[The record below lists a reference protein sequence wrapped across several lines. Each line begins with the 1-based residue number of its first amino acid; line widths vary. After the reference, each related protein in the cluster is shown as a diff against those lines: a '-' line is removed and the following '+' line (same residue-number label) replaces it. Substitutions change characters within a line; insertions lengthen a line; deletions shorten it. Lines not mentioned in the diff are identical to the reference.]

1 MNLSAALSVRFSR
14 LPSIACGLMLSAM
27 VASAAPF
34 TEGNLAVFQ
43 ISNSANNTTATIV
56 EVDPTTVAQTPTN
69 LIAIEGATGA
79 NALRFSGSAGT
90 TGYLSRNASGSLL
103 TFAGHNTT
111 TTSGNINTILP
122 RAVGTLN
129 SAGTFLLA
137 ATYAGTSGNQAR
149 SATSLN
155 NSTWFIADQG
165 GIYTNGSSAADPAMN
180 VRSIRAFGGVV
191 HVLRASSTVSDTVVS
206 TVSSPSGGTVTGLPG
221 LANDST
227 AVDFFM
233 VSSGDNG
240 SAFDVLYVLSTTGIK
255 KYSLVSGT
263 WTSNGTYADVTGF
276 GLAAADSGAGAVLY
290 ATTGS
295 GSTSANSLVKMADAA
310 GFNAA
315 IDITTANNVTLYTTA
330 SGTTLKGVAFAPIS
344 LPDLAISASAP
355 ATGTTNSNF
364 DYTLTVSNTGTANA
378 SSVAARF
385 TLPSGLSFVSAS
397 GTNGFSGVNNA
408 GVIDF
413 TGGSINAGA
422 SATLTVTV
430 STATAATY
438 AAPIGAAVVDPLATI
453 TEGSEGNNS
462 STVATSTVVS
472 PPLAAPVITIHPTA
486 NQTITSGGTASLSV
500 VASGAPAPTYQWY
513 QGTSGTTAN
522 PVPGATS
529 ASFTTPALT
538 VTTSYW
544 VRATNSQGSA
554 DSNTAVV
561 TVSGT
566 VSIGD
571 ASVTEGNSGT
581 RVLALKVTR
590 SSTASAFTVDYA
602 VTGGTAAAGTDFA
615 TLASGTLT
623 FTAAGAAVQP
633 INITVNGDTLSEM
646 DETVQVTLSN
656 VVNTTG
662 TTAIGTAVG
671 TGTILTDDFGA
682 FGSLAPSN
690 ALVITHKSTLQ
701 LPGSEIP
708 AFDKISKRAFASSN
722 TGIQVVD
729 MTDPSAPVAGTAIT
743 PSTAGVSGWTS
754 NDVSSVTVRDGVLVA
769 AVINN
774 PKTDLGRVFF
784 YDADDG
790 TFISSVPVGANPD
803 HLTFTPDGTK
813 VLVCNE
819 GELSAP
825 DGTTDPDGSVSIINV
840 SGGFASPTVTTATF
854 TSFNG
859 QEATL
864 RTAGVRVFAGK
875 SVSQDMEPEYLA
887 VSPDST
893 KAMVT
898 LQEAN
903 AVGILDIAT
912 ATFTS
917 IVPLGYK
924 DFTNLLAD
932 FSDRDNAAL
941 NGVSI
946 ELKNSPVFGTYMP
959 DGIAAFQ
966 SGGQTY
972 YITANEGDDRN
983 DFLNPDEKIRI
994 GTAIPGSYDLDDTV
1008 FPNES
1013 TLKNNDRLARL
1024 NVIDAPGLRG
1034 DTNSDGD
1041 IDQIRAFGA
1050 RSFSILD
1057 ASGTRVFDS
1066 GDAIER
1072 IIATQLT
1079 AKFDDSRSDDKGPE
1093 PEGVTVATYGSKTY
1107 AYVGL
1112 ERVNMVM
1119 AFDITNPLAVT
1130 YVTSFY
1136 HTGDFRPEGMLPI
1149 SAADSPTGK
1158 PLLLVANESDP
1169 ADLPSDSPTLTIY
1182 EVTPVD
1188 FTLQVLHYYG
1198 ESGLL
1203 GIETAPIM
1211 GALIDRF
1218 DNQYANTVVL
1228 GEGDSFIPGPWLVGG
1243 AEPTLNT
1250 ILHTGTFTSAA
1261 STTAVPFG
1269 QADIAI
1275 MNAFGTT
1282 VSALGNHEFDLGS
1295 PVLAAA
1301 IFPAPSAT
1309 LGDWAGAQFPLITAN
1324 LNFAGDSSLR
1334 ARADSSLGGTGAGS
1348 VGVAGSEVTAIKAK
1362 IAPYAIK
1369 TLNGQKVG
1377 FVGATNWELLS
1388 KTSPNGTVPKDDAN
1402 GATSDLQ
1409 EVAAY
1414 LQGAVDALEL
1424 LGVNKII
1431 MVDQLDDLQRNKDLA
1446 GLVSGIDIMVA
1457 GGGHE
1462 RMGDANDTA
1471 AAFSGHDADFISDAY
1486 PIVTADS
1493 EGKPTLIVT
1502 TDTEYTYLGRLV
1514 VDFDANGEL
1523 IVNPANLSTVTNGAY
1538 ASTEAGLQAAYGT
1551 SDSAATIIAG
1561 STIGTQVKAIT
1572 DAINTVVTAKDGNVY
1587 GYTNVYLE
1595 GDRVFGRTQEVNL
1608 GNITADANAAKAKA
1622 ALGVDSTAAV
1632 FSLKNGGGL
1641 RASVGSVLA
1650 DGSKVGPLANPLTG
1664 KPAGGISQLDVE
1676 NALRFDNKLMVCDM
1690 TPAGLLNILNF
1701 AAGLSTGPTNQNGGY
1716 PQVGN
1721 IRFSYDSTQAVGQK
1735 VREAVLVNEAGD
1747 IVRRIITAGAVRPDA
1762 PAVIKA
1768 VMLNFTANGGDSYP
1782 IKANADNFRFLLTSG
1797 TLSPALSEALDFTA
1811 VANVPANA
1819 LGEQKAFADF
1829 LLANHATLGAAYNV
1843 ADTPVAQDLRIQQ
1856 IAQGV
1861 TDTVNNGPALSPPV
1875 VSTEPLSQPAFFG
1888 STVSLSVVLAANP
1901 LTAAFQWY
1909 EGTFGDTTNPVVG
1922 ATTSSLSRL
1931 VLSSTGYW
1939 VRITNA
1945 AGSTDSAAAVI
1956 TASYKT
1962 AYAQSGI
1969 DVLTP
1974 NTTSWNPAGVTV
1986 NGTQFVNLGLQGVG
2000 RVSAKAKDP
2009 VTGESIGSVSDMQ
2022 VTGWTKNAD
2031 GTYGGTFHFLP
2042 DRGYNSGVIYSNY
2055 AARINA
2061 FNFTFAPY
2069 TSASPTTAQ
2078 NQIAMSFAGST
2089 RFTYDHDSNAGTAP
2103 KFTTGLLA
2111 NAGTT
2116 LFGTTVPIATG
2127 NSTQSDGTVS
2137 GRLTLDTEGLILD
2150 SRASKSGSGWIGDEY
2165 GGYIYHFNSAKQID
2179 GVVQV
2184 PAAIVPHASGGAVDF
2199 RDVPANV
2206 DGRRVNQGMEGIA
2219 QSPDGTKLF
2228 GLMQSATMQDSGSGN
2243 QGRYNT
2249 RLLVYDVSASDTP
2262 GDPVAQ
2268 YVIQLPRVDDNGDA
2282 SGVNRTAAQS
2292 AIIALNDHQLLILSR
2307 DGNGRGASGAP
2318 VFKSILL
2325 ADLST
2330 ATNIDGSYDAT
2341 GGAVAP
2347 SGTLTPGVVA
2357 ITWSEALN
2365 MIGKLGASATAEVAK
2380 FNLNLNTAPGD
2391 SNTISEKWEALAL
2404 VSANDPAN
2412 PNDYFL
2418 FVGNDN
2424 DFLSSTGKYMDA
2436 TGTLQ
2441 SYNAG
2446 LDNDTVLLAYRVRM
2460 SGTFNQAPFTANSI
2474 PDQTVAL
2481 GGISYTFPANTFAD
2495 PDAGTLTYAATL
2507 ANGAALPAWLTFNAG
2522 TRTFSGTPD
2531 FPNNGTYQVKVTAT
2545 DNGSPALSVSTE
2557 FDIVVNVAAP
2567 TLAIDLPAGS
2577 VIDVEEDAGVV
2588 NIPIIRSGRLT
2599 AAVSAI
2605 IGTVDGSAA
2614 AAVDYTAIV
2623 GGTVSLSS
2631 GVSTVSVPISILS
2644 SPNTIE
2650 PAETFTVVLSG
2661 STLTPGGTTTVTVRI
2676 IDAADTTAPTLTITN
2691 PSGSEAMFAPPAA
2704 LVISGVATD
2713 SGGVDRVAIS
2723 LNGDAPVNAVLGA
2736 AGTSVSV
2743 PYSLGIN
2750 PVPGSSN
2757 TIRVTAYDLSGNQRS
2772 VTRTFTALAR
2782 SPLAVNISGPGSVT
2796 QGFVPSS
2803 LREPGTSYAIT
2814 ATTTTG
2820 AGRSVFKGWTVSGGP
2835 SLAFVG
2841 VSNADLGNPTLRFT
2855 FRAGLVLTANF
2866 ETDVAPT
2873 LVGTFN
2879 GLIGASPTLPNRA
2892 PVTVGSED
2900 GTSRSNSTEGFFNA
2914 TVQPTGAFSGR
2925 VSIDGTNISI
2935 RGQFDSNGEAVFAPS
2950 QARTFI
2956 AERPSGKRLHIS
2968 FRLAEAEGRV
2978 TGQVLATPLRTSQVQ
2993 AVSTIDAPRAY
3004 YNGLT
3009 PTTTVPDEYLGAG
3022 QTDGTFTVVLLPKS
3036 QTPAMATTLYPQGD
3050 GIGTI
3055 TVTSSGNVT
3064 LVGTLA
3070 DGTAVTATSTLSS
3083 PAPTSKA
3090 ALFTRLYSSQGF
3102 LSGLATMDA
3111 TQAGS
3116 DLSATDVRWL
3126 RPAIAGTHYY
3136 PAGWP
3141 TTITTDLLAAKYD
3154 ATGSVLKRADG
3165 ADGGFIGDELL
3176 GEDADG
3182 NAELSFLE
3190 GNLAGSIAKELN
3202 IATDNLVTG
3211 VGADTS
3217 FVLNLDAPTGAIS
3230 GTFTHSD
3237 ATTPAFRGVI
3247 FQKGPEAG
3255 AFGFFLSTQ
3264 PPTITGAGKSGLV
3277 ELLGDDS

>member
-1 MNLSAALSVRFSR
+1 
-14 LPSIACGLMLSAM
+14 MLSSGM
-27 VASAAPF
+27 VSAGSF
-34 TEGNLAVFQ
+34 SDGNLAVFQ
-43 ISNSANNTTATIV
+43 ISSSANNTTATIV
-56 EVDPTTVAQTPTN
+56 EVDPNTSAQTPTN
-69 LIAIEGATGA
+69 LIAIEGGSGGS
-79 NALRFSGSAGT
+79 ALRFSGSASS
-90 TGYLSRNASGSLL
+90 TGYLSLNASGSLL
-103 TFAGHNTT
+103 TFTGHNTT
-111 TTSGNINTILP
+111 TTSGNINTVLP
-122 RAVGTLN
+122 RGVGTLN
-129 SAGTFLLA
+129 AAGTFSLA
-137 ATYAGTSGNQAR
+137 TTWTGASGNQAR
-149 SATSLN
+149 SATSLDG
-155 NSTWFIADQG
+155 STWYIADQG
-165 GIYTNGSSAADPAMN
+165 GIYTNGASAASPSMN
-180 VRSIRAFGGVV
+180 VRSIRVFGGVV
-191 HVLRASSTVSDTVVS
+191 HVLRASNTSGDTVVS
-206 TVSSPSGGTVTGLPG
+206 TVSAPSGGTVTGLPG
-221 LANDST
+221 LSNDNN

-233 VSSGDNG
+233 VSSGENG
-240 SAFDVLYVLSTTGIK
+240 SSFDVLYVLTSSGVK

-263 WTSNGTYADVTGF
+263 WTANGTYADVSGF
-276 GLAAADSGAGAVLY
+276 GLAAADNGTGAVLY
-290 ATTGS
+290 VTTGN
-295 GSTSANSLVKMADAA
+295 GATAANSVVKLADTA
-310 GFNAA
+310 GHNAT
-315 IDITTANNVTLYTTA
+315 ISVTTGNNVTLYTTA
-330 SGTTLKGVAFAPIS
+330 AGTTLKGVSFAPLS
-344 LPDLAISASAP
+344 TPDLTISAAAP
-355 ATGTTNSNF
+355 STGTTNTNF

-378 SSVAARF
+378 ASVAARF
-385 TLPSGLSFVSAS
+385 TLPSGLTFVSAN
-397 GTNGFSGVNNA
+397 GTNGFSGVNNS

-413 TGGSINAGA
+413 TGGGINAGA

-438 AAPIGAAVVDPLATI
+438 TAAVGAAVADPLGAI
-453 TEGSEGNNS
+453 TEGSEGNNA
-462 STVATSTVVS
+462 STTAVSTVVS
-472 PPLAAPVITIHPTA
+472 PPLIAPTITTHPSS
-486 NQTITSGGTASLSV
+486 QTITSGGTASLTV
-500 VASGAPAPTYQWY
+500 AASGSPTPTYQWY
-513 QGTSGTTAN
+513 EGASGNTAS
-522 PVPGATS
+522 PVSGAAS
-529 ASFTTPALT
+529 ANFTTPALT
-538 VTTSYW
+538 TTSSYW
-544 VRATNSQGSA
+544 ARATNSQGTA
-554 DSNTAVV
+554 DSNTAVI

-566 VSIGD
+566 VSIAD

-581 RVLALKVTR
+581 RVLVLNVSR
-590 SSTASAFTVDYA
+590 SSTASAFSVNYA
-602 VTGGTAAAGTDFA
+602 VTGGTATAGTDFA
-615 TLASGTLT
+615 TLASGTLN
-623 FTAAGAAVQP
+623 FTAGGAAFLP
-633 INITVNGDTLSEM
+633 IGITVNGDTLSEL
-646 DETVQVTLSN
+646 DETVQVTLSG
-656 VVNTTG
+656 VTNTTG
-662 TTAIGTAVG
+662 TTVIGTAVG

-682 FGSLAPSN
+682 FASLTASN
-690 ALVITHKSTLQ
+690 ALVVTHKSTLQ

-708 AFDKISKRAFASSN
+708 AFDKVSKRAFASSN

-729 MTDPSAPVAGTAIT
+729 LTDPSAPVAGTAIT

-754 NDVSSVTVRDGVLVA
+754 DDVSSVTVRNGVLVA
-769 AVINN
+769 AVINS
-774 PKTDLGRVFF
+774 PKTSLGRVFF
-784 YDADDG
+784 YEADDG
-790 TFISSVPVGANPD
+790 TLIGSVPVGANPD
-803 HLTFTPDGTK
+803 HITFTPDGTK

-825 DGTTDPDGSVSIINV
+825 DGTTDPDGSVSIIDV
-840 SGGFASPTVTTATF
+840 SGGFASPAVTTATF

-864 RTAGVRVFAGK
+864 RNAGVRVFAGK
-875 SVSQDMEPEYLA
+875 TASQDMEPEYLA

-941 NGVSI
+941 NGTSI
-946 ELKNSPVFGTYMP
+946 ELKNSPVSGAYMP

-972 YITANEGDDRN
+972 YITSNEGDDRN
-983 DFLNPDEKIRI
+983 DFLDPDEKIRV
-994 GTAIPGSYDLDDTV
+994 GTAIPGSYDLDNTV

-1024 NVIDAPGLRG
+1024 NVIDAAGLRG
-1034 DTNSDGD
+1034 DSDNDGD

-1050 RSFSILD
+1050 RSFSILN

-1072 IIATQLT
+1072 IIATQM
-1079 AKFDDSRSDDKGPE
+1079 AVKFDDTRSDDKGPE

-1119 AFDITNPLAVT
+1119 AFDITNPAAVT

-1169 ADLPSDSPTLTIY
+1169 ADLPSDSPTLTVY

-1188 FTLQVLHYYG
+1188 YTLQLLHLSDG
-1198 ESGLL
+1198 EAGLL
-1203 GIETAPIM
+1203 APTTAPNLAALVDAFD
-1211 GALIDRF
+1211 GA
-1218 DNQYANTVVL
+1218 YANTL
-1228 GEGDSFIPGPWLVGG
+1228 ILSGGDNFLPGPFGAGG
-1243 AEPTLNT
+1243 TDVAVRDELNAV
-1250 ILHTGTFTSAA
+1250 TGSTMSLATSFNHPIF
-1261 STTAVPFG
+1261 AV
-1269 QADIAI
+1269 DIAI
-1275 MNAFGTT
+1275 HNIIGIEASTI
-1282 VSALGNHEFDLGS
+1282 GNHEFDLGS
-1295 PVLAAA
+1295 RVLRDA
-1301 IFPAPSAT
+1301 FAPGSVSGVT
-1309 LGDWAGAQFPLITAN
+1309 GWAGANFPYLSVNLDFSGDADLSSRFQNTALNDGTTTLIPEAN
-1324 LNFAGDSSLR
+1324 TLKGRIAPSVVITKGTEKIGIVGATTQLLESISSP
-1334 ARADSSLGGTGAGS
+1334 SGTEVKGFPTGAG
-1348 VGVAGSEVTAIKAK
+1348 
-1362 IAPYAIK
+1362 
-1369 TLNGQKVG
+1369 
-1377 FVGATNWELLS
+1377 
-1388 KTSPNGTVPKDDAN
+1388 PNGEADNMVLLASQLQPVINELIAEGVDKIVLISHLQVIAN
-1402 GATSDLQ
+1402 EQTLAPLLTG
-1409 EVAAY
+1409 
-1414 LQGAVDALEL
+1414 VDVIL
-1424 LGVNKII
+1424 
-1431 MVDQLDDLQRNKDLA
+1431 
-1446 GLVSGIDIMVA
+1446 SG
-1457 GGGHE
+1457 GSNT
-1462 RMGDANDTA
+1462 RLGDANDVA
-1471 AAFSGHDADFISDAY
+1471 ATFPGHAATFAASY
-1486 PIVTADS
+1486 PIVTAGADS
-1493 EGKPTLIVT
+1493 KPTVILS
-1502 TDTEYTYLGRLV
+1502 TDGEYTYLGRLV
-1514 VDFDANGEL
+1514 LDFDGEGNILTANL
-1523 IVNPANLSTVTNGAY
+1523 PSLSTVNGAY
-1538 ASTEAGLQAAYGT
+1538 AATTANVAAAWGVAESELATTAFAEGTKGENVADLTEAVQGVIT
-1551 SDSAATIIAG
+1551 S
-1561 STIGTQVKAIT
+1561 
-1572 DAINTVVTAKDGNVY
+1572 KDGNIA
-1587 GYTNVYLE
+1587 GYTDVYLQGE
-1595 GDRVFGRTQEVNL
+1595 RIAVRNQETNL
-1608 GNITADANAAKAKA
+1608 GNVSADANAAVLRT
-1622 ALGVDSTAAV
+1622 ALATPTMVTA
-1632 FSLKNGGGL
+1632 SIKNGGGI
-1641 RASVGSVLA
+1641 RAQIGTVS
-1650 DGSKVGPLANPLTG
+1650 DPDPLTG
-1664 KPAGGISQLDVE
+1664 EIDLLPPAANPAAGKPEGAVSQLDIE
-1676 NALRFDNKLMVCDM
+1676 NSLRFNNLLMAFET
-1690 TPAGLLNILNF
+1690 TPAGLKAILESGV
-1701 AAGLSTGPTNQNGGY
+1701 AVLGNQGRFPQIGG
-1716 PQVGN
+1716 
-1721 IRFSYDSTQAVGQK
+1721 IRFSYDPSRTANDR
-1735 VREAVLVNEAGD
+1735 VRNVVLIDESDV
-1747 IVRRIITAGAVRPDA
+1747 IIAPVITEGAVSAGA
-1762 PAVIKA
+1762 PAVIRLIT
-1768 VMLNFTANGGDSYP
+1768 LNFMANGGDSYP
-1782 IKANADNFRFLLTSG
+1782 MKANGDNFRFLLTNG
-1797 TLSPALSEALDFTA
+1797 TLSSVVSESLDFT
-1811 VANVPANA
+1811 VAANIPANA
-1819 LGEQKAFADF
+1819 LGEQKAFTDYF
-1829 LLANHATLGAAYNV
+1829 ATRYATPGTAYAT
-1843 ADTPVAQDLRIQQ
+1843 ADTSPANDTRIQN
-1856 IAQGV
+1856 ISV
-1861 TDTVNNGPALSPPV
+1861 RTDTVDDGPAHSVPLVATPPA
-1875 VSTEPLSQPAFFG
+1875 SQPAFFG
-1888 STVSLSVVLAANP
+1888 ANVSLNVTLAANP
-1901 LTAAFQWY
+1901 LTPAYQWY
-1909 EGTFGDTTNPVVG
+1909 EGVPGNTSNPVAG

-1931 VLSSTGYW
+1931 VVASTSYW

-1945 AGSTDSAAAVI
+1945 VGSTDSAAAVI
-1956 TASYKT
+1956 SAGYKA

-1969 DVLTP
+1969 NVLTR
-1974 NTTSWNPAGVTV
+1974 NTATWDPAGVNV

-2061 FNFTFAPY
+2061 FNFTFTPY

-2089 RFTYDHDSNAGTAP
+2089 RFTYDHDANSGTAP

-2116 LFGTTVPIATG
+2116 LFGTTVPIASG

-2137 GRLTLDTEGLILD
+2137 GRLTVDSEGLILD
-2150 SRASKSGSGWIGDEY
+2150 SRAGKSGSGWIGDEY
-2165 GGYIYHFNSAKQID
+2165 GGYIYHFNSSKQID

-2184 PAAIVPHASGGAVDF
+2184 PAAIVPHATGGAVDF
-2199 RDVPANV
+2199 RDVPVNV
-2206 DGRRVNQGMEGIA
+2206 DGRRINQGMEGIA

-2228 GLMQSATMQDSGSGN
+2228 GLLQSATMQDSGSGN
-2243 QGRYNT
+2243 EGRYNT
-2249 RLLVYDVSASDTP
+2249 RLLVYDVSGSDTP
-2262 GDPVAQ
+2262 SDPVGQ

-2292 AIIALNDHQLLILSR
+2292 AIIALNDHQILILSR

-2330 ATNIDGSYDAT
+2330 ATNIDGTYDAA
-2341 GGAVAP
+2341 GSAVAP

-2365 MIGKLGASATAEVAK
+2365 MIGRLGSSAAAEVAK

-2436 TGTLQ
+2436 AGALQ
-2441 SYNAG
+2441 SYHAG
-2446 LDNDTVLLAYRVRM
+2446 LDNDTLLLAYRVRM
-2460 SGTFNQAPFTANSI
+2460 SGTFNQAPFTANPI
-2474 PDQTVAL
+2474 PDQSVAL
-2481 GGISYTFPANTFAD
+2481 GGLSYAFPANTFSD
-2495 PDAGTLTYAATL
+2495 PDADALTYTATR
-2507 ANGAALPAWLTFNAG
+2507 ANGTALPTWLTFNAG

-2531 FPNNGTYQVKVTAT
+2531 FPDNGTVAVKVTAT

-2557 FDIVVNVAAP
+2557 FSIVVNVPAP

-2577 VIDVEEDAGVV
+2577 VIDVDENAGVV
-2588 NIPIIRSGRLT
+2588 NIPVIRSGRLT
-2599 AAVSAI
+2599 AAVSATLN
-2605 IGTVDGSAA
+2605 TVDGSAVA
-2614 AAVDYTAIV
+2614 ADDYTAIV

-2631 GVSTVSVPISILS
+2631 GVSTLSVPISILS
-2644 SPNTIE
+2644 SPNTVE

-2676 IDAADTTAPTLTITN
+2676 IDAADTTAPILTITN

-2723 LNGDAPVNAVLGA
+2723 LNGDTPVNAVLGA
-2736 AGTSVSV
+2736 AGSSPSV

-2750 PVPGSSN
+2750 PLPGSSN

-2772 VTRTFTALAR
+2772 MTRTFTALAR
-2782 SPLAVNISGPGSVT
+2782 SPLAVNVSGPGSVT

-2803 LREPGTSYAIT
+2803 LREPGVSYAIT
-2814 ATTTTG
+2814 ASPTTG
-2820 AGRSVFKGWTVSGGP
+2820 AGRSVFTGWNVSGGP
-2835 SLAFVG
+2835 TLAFIG
-2841 VSNADLGNPTLRFT
+2841 VTNADLSNPTLRFT

-2866 ETDVAPT
+2866 QTEAAPA

-2892 PVTVGSED
+2892 PVTAGSED
-2900 GTSRSNSTEGFFNA
+2900 GTARSNGTEGFFNA

-2925 VSIDGTNISI
+2925 VSIDGTNLSI
-2935 RGQFDSNGEAVFAPS
+2935 RGQFDSDGEAVFAPS
-2950 QARTFI
+2950 QSRTFI

-2968 FRLAEAEGRV
+2968 FRLSDAEGKV
-2978 TGQVLATPLRTSQVQ
+2978 TGQVIATPLRTSQVQ

-3004 YNGLT
+3004 YDGLT
-3009 PTTTVPDEYLGAG
+3009 PATTVPDEYLGAG
-3022 QTDGTFTVVLLPKS
+3022 QTDGTFTVVLLPKT
-3036 QTPAMATTLYPQGD
+3036 QTPAMATALYPQGD

-3055 TVTSSGNVT
+3055 TVTSAGNVT
-3064 LVGTLA
+3064 LVATLA
-3070 DGTAVTATSTLSS
+3070 DGTALTATSTLSS
-3083 PAPTSKA
+3083 PAPTSKV
-3090 ALFTRLYSSQGF
+3090 ALFTKLYSSQGF
-3102 LSGLATMDA
+3102 LSGLATLDA

-3136 PAGWP
+3136 PVGWP
-3141 TTITTDLLAAKYD
+3141 TTLTTDLLGAKYD

-3165 ADGGFIGDELL
+3165 ADGNLIGDELL
-3176 GEDADG
+3176 AEDADG
-3182 NAELSFLE
+3182 NAELSFVE
-3190 GNLAGSIAKELN
+3190 GNLAGPIAKALN

-3211 VGADTS
+3211 VAADTS

-3255 AFGFFLSTQ
+3255 AFGYFLSTQ